1 MQVERARLAPGDP
14 RRDALQER
22 ERRLLERNWEAWIG
36 RLRELAGSGK
46 GHEPW
51 LFTGFH
57 AESSRHFR
65 RGFVEKLTLD
75 AAAFISRWPELF
87 HTTPLRHLR
96 LTGAG
101 RHAMTLAACPGLA
114 EIRQLDFIDYYS
126 EPLDANGMQALAASP
141 HLDRLRVLNLY
152 NNNLG
157 PSGVSALASAGWW
170 SQLVYLNLTN
180 NGLGDAG
187 AEALA
192 AAGSTGQLRSSSWDA
207 TASPTAAPPRLLA
220 HHSCAG
226 CAC

>member
-1 MQVERARLAPGDP
+1 MP
-14 RRDALQER
+14 
-22 ERRLLERNWEAWIG
+22 
-36 RLRELAGSGK
+36 
-46 GHEPW
+46 
-51 LFTGFH
+51 
-57 AESSRHFR
+57 
-65 RGFVEKLTLD
+65 
-75 AAAFISRWPELF
+75 
-87 HTTPLRHLR
+87 
-96 LTGAG
+96 
-101 RHAMTLAACPGLA
+101 MTLAACPGLA

-192 AAGSTGQLRSSSWDA
+192 AAADGSCASSSWDA